1 MYEVGGET
9 KARDAFGGVKKRTR
23 CTKRRLTCRPY
34 YSYRQQH
41 NSPNFS
47 RKLGNSGQ
55 LSLVAQG
62 VVRANGKKAIFVSRT
77 THLVTDKVEVWR
89 PERVNA
95 ALRFGRRGSFL
106 EISDTCVSLLMT
118 AIAP

>member
-1 MYEVGGET
+1 M
-9 KARDAFGGVKKRTR
+9 
-23 CTKRRLTCRPY
+23 
-34 YSYRQQH
+34 
-41 NSPNFS
+41 
-47 RKLGNSGQ
+47 GQ
-55 LSLVAQG
+55 LSHVAQA
-62 VVRANGKKAIFVSRT
+62 VVRANGRKAMFVSRT

-106 EISDTCVSLLMT
+106 EISDACVFLLMT